1 MLFLSFSFLSWPP
14 ISSRQCVCPK
24 SGPFRHGLAVVAA
37 ALVASVQVDEI
48 GMAAAI
54 SVCERGH
61 VWQQPLGWAVLGHM
75 GVVEVVGQ
83 QQWLIQDIGD
93 IQRHTCMIQSIFAGT
108 NPIYK
113 QHFWIPSRH
122 WQRRCHELQG
132 ERQCFPLNFGY
143 SQCLRWLRC
152 TPLIFHEKP
161 MVFLTT
167 RQHFLLPR
175 RADPWRC

>member
-75 GVVEVVGQ
+75 GVVGNNSDWFKTLETSK
-83 QQWLIQDIGD
+83 DIPVWHQ
-93 IQRHTCMIQSIFAGT
+93 IYQSIFAGT

-113 QHFWIPSRH
+113 QHFWIPSKDAAMSCRV
-122 WQRRCHELQG
+122 RD
-132 ERQCFPLNFGY
+132 N
-143 SQCLRWLRC
+143 
-152 TPLIFHEKP
+152 
-161 MVFLTT
+161 VFLSTLAILNVYVGWGVP
-167 RQHFLLPR
+167 H
-175 RADPWRC
+175 